1 MEGLKAKLVPL
12 PKCMER
18 LGGGDDNEL
27 ASCGVVDEVLVCAL
41 LSPDM
46 PQPLHAGLLDVA
58 RHLKRALEGPD
69 FLLHPHLHASFSV
82 PTSSASPSLSTSSS
96 SDHILAFYLR
106 LETGGAI
113 DEAATAIARPPPPPS
128 SDEFVEGEP
137 EGYTLRV
144 VAPVPAQG
152 QPGRV
157 EVTGRTCRGAFYG
170 AQTLVQLLR
179 AFNWG
184 GAADTSR
191 GSTRQ
196 LRLPLVSIADQPDFA
211 ARGVMLD
218 VSRDKGQHHTQH
230 TTRHDT
236 THTTL
241 SPHDTFA
248 CWFVSCRVVLIE

>member
-1 MEGLKAKLVPL
+1 
-12 PKCMER
+12 
-18 LGGGDDNEL
+18 
-27 ASCGVVDEVLVCAL
+27 
-41 LSPDM
+41 
-46 PQPLHAGLLDVA
+46 
-58 RHLKRALEGPD
+58 
-69 FLLHPHLHASFSV
+69 
-82 PTSSASPSLSTSSS
+82 
-96 SDHILAFYLR
+96 
-106 LETGGAI
+106 
-113 DEAATAIARPPPPPS
+113 
-128 SDEFVEGEP
+128 
-137 EGYTLRV
+137 

>member
-1 MEGLKAKLVPL
+1 
-12 PKCMER
+12 
-18 LGGGDDNEL
+18 
-27 ASCGVVDEVLVCAL
+27 VVDEVLVCAVL
-41 LSPDM
+41 PPDL

-58 RHLKRALEGPD
+58 RHLKRALEAPN
-69 FLLHPHLHASFSV
+69 FHLHPHLHASFSL
-82 PTSSASPSLSTSSS
+82 PTSSSSPSLSTSSS
-96 SDHILAFYLR
+96 GDHISAFYLR

-113 DEAATAIARPPPPPS
+113 DEAATALARPLLPPS
-128 SDEFVEGEP
+128 RDELVEGEP

-184 GAADTSR
+184 GSP
-191 GSTRQ
+191 RQ

-218 VSRDKGQHHTQH
+218 VSRDKGQHHD

-236 THTTL
+236 TR
-241 SPHDTFA
+241 HDTT
-248 CWFVSCRVVLIE
+248 RHDTPRRHILVVALIE